1 MFLPT
6 FLLLATAAIPTTA
19 KTLLE
24 AIENIPEL
32 SNFTSFYNA
41 NKFFASAFFGNKT
54 LYPITV
60 FIPND
65 KAFAKFYNTT
75 GSPLTSVGPLELLT
89 IIQYHTLVSGLDKN
103 NLTTASSGSGL
114 TVPTLLVSDQFN
126 NRSAGST
133 LASKFGGPERA
144 NGQVVFISG
153 SGSGVARRTV
163 LSRQAG
169 SSTSSVRS
177 GLSST
182 VSITALDDKEGAWD
196 GGHFH
201 IIDGLLTPPTTC
213 KATINGARLTALDN
227 ALTRASLWAALDST
241 KNITCLGP
249 NNNAFTNAGSP
260 DQNLTSANLSKAL
273 LFHTLPQVAYS
284 DYLTDGQE
292 FTSLQNMTVR
302 VKVQGQGKDRQIWFN
317 NAKVIDA
324 NVLTHNGLVHVLDAV
339 MKPLEQINSTS
350 SGTPGPTSAPTSAPT
365 STHTSAPTTTTTTGP
380 ATSTGAA
387 VAIGM
392 DTSRWGLFGFSGF
405 LGVAGLALFGGLLL

>member
-1 MFLPT
+1 MFLPSL
-6 FLLLATAAIPTTA
+6 LLLATAVIPATA
-19 KTLLE
+19 RTLIE

-60 FIPND
+60 FIPNN

-75 GSPLTSVGPLELLT
+75 GSPLTSLGPLELLT

-103 NLTTASSGSGL
+103 NLTNASSGSGL
-114 TVPTLLVSDQFN
+114 TVPTLLVSDLFN
-126 NRSAGST
+126 NRSAGSGLT
-133 LASKFGGPERA
+133 SKFGGNERS

-153 SGSGVARRTV
+153 SGGSGVARRTV

-182 VSITALDDKEGAWD
+182 VSITAVEDSEGIWD
-196 GGHFH
+196 GGRFH

-213 KATINGARLTALDN
+213 KATINGAKLTALDN
-227 ALTRASLWAALDST
+227 ALTRAGLWTALDST

-249 NNNAFTNAGSP
+249 NNNAFTSAGSP
-260 DQNLTSANLSKAL
+260 DQNFTSADLSKAL
-273 LFHTLPQVAYS
+273 LFHTLPEVAYS

-324 NVLTHNGLVHVLDAV
+324 NVL
-339 MKPLEQINSTS
+339 
-350 SGTPGPTSAPTSAPT
+350 
-365 STHTSAPTTTTTTGP
+365 
-380 ATSTGAA
+380 
-387 VAIGM
+387 
-392 DTSRWGLFGFSGF
+392 
-405 LGVAGLALFGGLLL
+405 